1 MAVKVA
7 IDLNV
12 FPVLADATGPVSADT
27 LATSKSADPLL
38 VGMARQIEETSL
50 QWLA

>member
-12 FPVLADATGPVSADT
+12 FPVLAEATGPVSVET
-27 LATSKSADPLL
+27 LAVSKSADPLL
-38 VGMARQIEETSL
+38 VGMSRQIEEGSL
-50 QWLA
+50 Q